1 MRAQPFDDYRP
12 LLIAFNLATQR
23 GDASQGAGTIGP
35 RRKVVEARATRGK
48 RSQHRIAMRYGLVAR
63 HAQASQNVARR
74 PHHHRLCVRTHH
86 FRLYYILLSTNA
98 ARTRRTRY
106 NSARVLRLDNKAI
119 AHIFYETA
127 DLMEVNGDDS
137 FRIRSY
143 RRAAEALEGHP
154 QQVSDLMDEPKKLL
168 AIPGIGKGMA
178 ANIQELNREGK
189 LTPHQE
195 LLKKYRP
202 SMLELLKIQGLGP
215 KTIAMLW
222 SAFQVSDLAG
232 VEQLA
237 RDGKLRELPRMSEK
251 TEQKILKAIEDYR
264 RISGRFL
271 LDEADRTAE
280 KLTEHLRH
288 IQGIDKITPAGS
300 LRRGRETV
308 GDLDVL
314 VTGPC
319 CVDDQQRADLI
330 EEILR
335 FPGIVQVLAK
345 GDNKV
350 SFKLRNGLQVD
361 VRTLSPDTYGAAL
374 QYFTGSKNHNVTLR
388 QRALKLGF
396 TLSEYGLFRL
406 DDNQRVAGATEEEI
420 YGKLNLDCIP
430 PEMRENCGE
439 IEAAA
444 EHKLPRLITIDDI
457 RGEVHMHTVETDG
470 RNTIAEM
477 AEAAK
482 ARGYQY
488 IAITD
493 HSKNLA
499 FANGLDDKR
508 AVEHIA
514 RIHAA
519 NDQTEGITIMAG
531 IEVDILADGA
541 LDLSDSVL
549 EQMDVVVASVHSAFN
564 QESGQMTDRLLQAIG
579 NGNVSILG
587 HPTGRLLLRRDA
599 YPFNMDAVLKTALQN
614 KVAMEL
620 NAYPDR
626 LDLNDVHLR
635 MAREHGVKVVINTD
649 AHHTTHFEKIKYG
662 ILQARRAWLTPA
674 DVLNTLPE
682 KEFRQ
687 AMKRL

>member
-1 MRAQPFDDYRP
+1 
-12 LLIAFNLATQR
+12 
-23 GDASQGAGTIGP
+23 
-35 RRKVVEARATRGK
+35 V
-48 RSQHRIAMRYGLVAR
+48 
-63 HAQASQNVARR
+63 
-74 PHHHRLCVRTHH
+74 
-86 FRLYYILLSTNA
+86 
-98 ARTRRTRY
+98 
-106 NSARVLRLDNKAI
+106 DNKAI
-119 AHIFYETA
+119 ANVFYETA
-127 DLMEVNGDDS
+127 DLMEINGDDS

-143 RRAAEALEGHP
+143 RRAAEALEGLP
-154 QQVSDLMDEPKKLL
+154 QQVSGLIDEPKKLL
-168 AIPGIGKGMA
+168 EIPGIGKGMA
-178 ANIQELNREGK
+178 ANIQELCRSGK
-189 LTPHQE
+189 LGPHQE
-195 LLKKYRP
+195 LLVKYRP

-215 KTIAMLW
+215 KTIALLW
-222 SAFQVSDLAG
+222 SAFQVSDLVG
-232 VEQLA
+232 VEKLA
-237 RDGKLRELPRMSEK
+237 RDGKLRELPRLSEK
-251 TEQKILKAIEDYR
+251 SEQKILKAIEDYR

-271 LDEADRTAE
+271 LDEADRTAQ

-288 IQGIDKITPAGS
+288 IQGIEKITPAGS

-314 VTGPC
+314 ITGPC
-319 CVDDQQRADLI
+319 CVDDEQRAGLI

-335 FPGIVQVLAK
+335 FPGIVEVLAK

-350 SFKLRNGLQVD
+350 SFKLRKGMQVD
-361 VRTLSPDTYGAAL
+361 VRTLPPESYGAAM
-374 QYFTGSKNHNVTLR
+374 QYFTGSKNHNVSLR
-388 QRALKLGF
+388 QRALKMGF

-406 DDNQRVAGATEEEI
+406 DDNQRVAGVTEDEI
-420 YGKLNLDCIP
+420 YGKLKLDCIP
-430 PEMRENCGE
+430 PELRENCGE

-444 EHKLPRLITIDDI
+444 KHELPQLITVTDL

-470 RNTIAEM
+470 KCTIDEM
-477 AEAAK
+477 AAAAK
-482 ARGYQY
+482 ERGYKY

-508 AVEHIA
+508 AEQHIA

-519 NDQTEGITIMAG
+519 NERTDGITIMAG

-564 QESGQMTDRLLQAIG
+564 QEPQQMTDRLLRALNNQ
-579 NGNVSILG
+579 NVSILG

-599 YPFNMDAVLKTALQN
+599 YPFDMDAILKTALKN
-614 KVAMEL
+614 RVAMEL

-635 MAREHGVKVVINTD
+635 MARERGVKIVINTD
-649 AHHTTHFEKIKYG
+649 AHHTSHFEKIKYG
-662 ILQARRAWLTPA
+662 ILQARRAWLTPK

-687 AMKRL
+687 AMKHQWPKN